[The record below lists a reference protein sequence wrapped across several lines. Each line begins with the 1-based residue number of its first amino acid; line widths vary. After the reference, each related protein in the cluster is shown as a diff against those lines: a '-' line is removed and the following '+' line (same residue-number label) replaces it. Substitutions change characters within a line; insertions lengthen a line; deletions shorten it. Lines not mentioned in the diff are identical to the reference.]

1 MEALALWLVQKTC
14 TTLSANQMQN
24 WRNEYGSTCSVIGPE
39 NMHHPLNQ
47 SDAKLKQIWKHL
59 LCDWSRKHAPLSQ
72 PIRCKIE
79 EMNMEALALWLV
91 QKTCTTLLTNQM
103 QNWNK
108 YGSTCSVIGPENM
121 HHSLSQSDAKLKK
134 WIWKHLLCDWSRKHA
149 PPS

>member
-1 MEALALWLVQKTC
+1 MLCFYFTSLCDWSKKLTPLSQPIRCKIEETNMEALALWLVQKTC
-14 TTLSANQMQN
+14 TTLLTNQMQN
-24 WRNEYGSTCSVIGPE
+24 WRNKYGSTCSVIGPE

-47 SDAKLKQIWKHL
+47 SDAKLKKQIWKHL

-103 QNWNK
+103 QN
-108 YGSTCSVIGPENM
+108 
-121 HHSLSQSDAKLKK
+121 
-134 WIWKHLLCDWSRKHA
+134 
-149 PPS
+149 